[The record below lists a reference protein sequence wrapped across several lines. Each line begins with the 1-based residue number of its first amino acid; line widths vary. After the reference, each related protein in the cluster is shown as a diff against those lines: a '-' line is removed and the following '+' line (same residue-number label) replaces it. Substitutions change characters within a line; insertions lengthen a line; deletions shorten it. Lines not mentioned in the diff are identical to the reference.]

1 MTSAGPYEPE
11 QVAALL
17 ESAVATIRAEVEA
30 LAKPLHVWHPAE
42 GEWSINEIIGHLIEA
57 ERRGF
62 AGRIKILL
70 ASKDPQLEGWDQNEV
85 ARGRRDDMKPAAK
98 LVAELERMRAEIV
111 KVVRG
116 LAAADLKRGGSIP
129 RSGGFAW
136 RISSRSGC
144 TTTGTTSSRSSPMCR
159 RGPGRTWATRRSSR
173 ESEGGADSASRAAEC
188 AGKEQS
194 HGRARCGRRVFQ
206 QRRS

>member
-1 MTSAGPYEPE
+1 MSASGPYEPE

-30 LAKPLHVWHPAE
+30 LSKPVHVWHPTE

-98 LVAELERMRAEIV
+98 LVAELERMRAESV

-116 LAAADLKRGGSIP
+116 LAAADLKRGGQHPKVGWLRVEDLLQEWVHHDRNHIKQILSNVQAWAWP
-129 RSGGFAW
+129 HMGNSQKFSG
-136 RISSRSGC
+136 
-144 TTTGTTSSRSSPMCR
+144 
-159 RGPGRTWATRRSSR
+159 
-173 ESEGGADSASRAAEC
+173 E
-188 AGKEQS
+188 
-194 HGRARCGRRVFQ
+194 
-206 QRRS
+206 

>member
-30 LAKPLHVWHPAE
+30 LAKPLHAWHPAE

-98 LVAELERMRAEIV
+98 LVAELERMRAESV

-116 LAAADLKRGGSIP
+116 LAAADLKRGGQHPKVGWLRVEDLLQEWVHHDRNHIKQILSHVQAWAWP
-129 RSGGFAW
+129 HMGNSQKFSG
-136 RISSRSGC
+136 
-144 TTTGTTSSRSSPMCR
+144 
-159 RGPGRTWATRRSSR
+159 
-173 ESEGGADSASRAAEC
+173 E
-188 AGKEQS
+188 
-194 HGRARCGRRVFQ
+194 
-206 QRRS
+206 

>member
-1 MTSAGPYEPE
+1 MASSGPYEPE

-17 ESAVATIRAEVEA
+17 ESAAAAIRAEVEA
-30 LAKPLHVWHPAE
+30 LSKPVHVWHPAE

-98 LVAELERMRAEIV
+98 LVAELERMRAESV
-111 KVVRG
+111 KLVGG
-116 LAAADLKRGGSIP
+116 LAAADLKRGGQHPKVGWLRVEDLLQEWVHHDRNHIKQILSNVQAWAWP
-129 RSGGFAW
+129 HMGNSQKFSG
-136 RISSRSGC
+136 
-144 TTTGTTSSRSSPMCR
+144 
-159 RGPGRTWATRRSSR
+159 
-173 ESEGGADSASRAAEC
+173 E
-188 AGKEQS
+188 
-194 HGRARCGRRVFQ
+194 
-206 QRRS
+206 

>member
-1 MTSAGPYEPE
+1 MASSGPYEPE

-17 ESAVATIRAEVEA
+17 ESAAAAIRAEVEA
-30 LAKPLHVWHPAE
+30 LSKPVHVWHPAE

-98 LVAELERMRAEIV
+98 LVVELERMRAESV
-111 KVVRG
+111 KLVGG
-116 LAAADLKRGGSIP
+116 LAAADLKRGGQHPKVGWLRVEDLLQEWVHHDRNHIKQILSNVQAWAWP
-129 RSGGFAW
+129 HMGNSQKFSG
-136 RISSRSGC
+136 
-144 TTTGTTSSRSSPMCR
+144 
-159 RGPGRTWATRRSSR
+159 
-173 ESEGGADSASRAAEC
+173 E
-188 AGKEQS
+188 
-194 HGRARCGRRVFQ
+194 
-206 QRRS
+206 

>member
-1 MTSAGPYEPE
+1 M
-11 QVAALL
+11 
-17 ESAVATIRAEVEA
+17 ATIRAEVEA

-98 LVAELERMRAEIV
+98 LVAELERMRAESV
-111 KVVRG
+111 KIVRG
-116 LAAADLKRGGSIP
+116 LTAADLKRGGQHPKVGWLRVADLLQEWVHHDRNHIKQILSNVQVWAWP
-129 RSGGFAW
+129 HMGNSQKFSG
-136 RISSRSGC
+136 
-144 TTTGTTSSRSSPMCR
+144 
-159 RGPGRTWATRRSSR
+159 
-173 ESEGGADSASRAAEC
+173 E
-188 AGKEQS
+188 
-194 HGRARCGRRVFQ
+194 
-206 QRRS
+206 